1 MSTKTS
7 EEPSISTSTS
17 SLSTSAAL
25 TQIRDTLVEVQE
37 AIEKIEEVQ
46 GKSKSLQSLRPKPLD
61 IEDLVA
67 LDRAHQHLLWL
78 DVISRVL
85 DKAAECQK
93 NHDLLVSCHGI
104 LVTIVSTLID
114 TSCLHLRTYALKGLV
129 YLRSTSLPNLETELE
144 SDLEALNYPKCVL
157 GLEDH
162 EELVKNQDFSN
173 VKKFQKTYQILDD
186 LQLPSVILKQFELK
200 NTDPALRVL
209 RPLKK
214 RFKYHFLGAKKT
226 NNSIKPE
233 WYLQQVGGWLKQS
246 KRFFQAV
253 NIEESNFHRFSRGL
267 CEQVLE
273 KLEKDV
279 FANLA
284 DDVTSSH
291 MIDEILTYSQEF
303 YNLGVDEDVLP
314 LVVLLDSE
322 IFKKWL
328 ILERKFAFAKI
339 DDIML
344 DDQSWTSSNSRVD
357 ISKCTETF
365 VTLLQSITNRF
376 KHLNTDC
383 QLKFVELQSELIE
396 DMRLRFAQIVRQEQ
410 SFPLSEKYCLIM
422 NSSQHLINVM
432 TSWSGI
438 PLYLQLELAKYGDD
452 HCSGLFGEVIGG
464 FEFFVKDLTK
474 NLGEDFTF
482 LFY

>member
-1 MSTKTS
+1 M
-7 EEPSISTSTS
+7 
-17 SLSTSAAL
+17 STSAAL
-25 TQIRDTLVEVQE
+25 SQIRDTLVEVQD

-46 GKSKSLQSLRPKPLD
+46 GKSKSLQSLQPKPLD

-85 DKAAECQK
+85 DKSKEWKK
-93 NHDLLVSCHGI
+93 NYDLLVSCHAI
-104 LVTIVSTLID
+104 LVTIVSTLIE
-114 TSCLHLRTYALKGLV
+114 TSCIHLRTYALKGLV
-129 YLRSTSLPNLETELE
+129 YLRSTTLPTLETELE
-144 SDLEALNYPKCVL
+144 SDLETLNYPKCVL
-157 GLEDH
+157 GLED
-162 EELVKNQDFSN
+162 EDLVKNQDFSN
-173 VKKFQKTYQILDD
+173 VKKFQKAYQVLDA

-200 NTDPALRVL
+200 NVDPALRVL

-226 NNSIKPE
+226 NNPIKPE
-233 WYLQQVGGWLKQS
+233 WYLQQVGCWLKQS
-246 KRFFQAV
+246 KRFFQTIIDPV
-253 NIEESNFHRFSRGL
+253 DESGSSFDRFSRGL
-267 CEQVLE
+267 CQQVLE
-273 KLEKDV
+273 KLEQDV
-279 FANLA
+279 FANLE
-284 DDVTSSH
+284 DDVTTSH

-303 YNLGVDEDVLP
+303 YNLNVDEDVLP
-314 LVVLLDSE
+314 LVVLLDSD

-328 ILERKFAFAKI
+328 SLERKFAFAKI

-344 DDQSWTSSNSRVD
+344 DDQSWTSSDSRLD

-365 VTLLQSITNRF
+365 VTLLQSITKRF

-383 QLKFVELQSELIE
+383 QLKFVELQSELLE
-396 DMRLRFAQIVRQEQ
+396 DMRLRFAQIVRLEQ

-432 TSWSGI
+432 NSWSGI

-452 HCSGLFGEVIGG
+452 HFSGLFRDVIDG

-474 NLGEDFTF
+474 NLGKCNLVFWRAAP
-482 LFY
+482 